1 MGKHN
6 TNMGATGSCCRYADS
21 VCGGCPAGCF
31 CRGPNTSNDKPG
43 LEQCQGSPHNAGCD
57 CYLRNYAIFSGVTMA
72 VWVLLLLLGIG
83 LYVRARKQAAN
94 ALPGTQSPYS
104 TSGIA
109 GFAAFFAPGAV
120 IFAVMTGLWSS
131 YSNEEFSGS
140 SAGPANCPYD
150 TDGLAHLG
158 ALFYMIVAGVA
169 SLVAGGV
176 GACVMCC
183 CGLACGSNVAGEQ
196 PAVAVMSPAGDTAVA
211 GMPASH
217 YTKL

>member
-43 LEQCQGSPHNAGCD
+43 LEHCQGSPHNAGCD

-158 ALFYMIVAGVA
+158 ALFYTIVGLLYSVA
-169 SLVAGGV
+169 TCTLSLSVFLQLVLRLSLPEELEPVSCA
-176 GACVMCC
+176 A
-183 CGLACGSNVAGEQ
+183 AAW
-196 PAVAVMSPAGDTAVA
+196 PAVLMWRVSNLL
-211 GMPASH
+211 S
-217 YTKL
+217 L